1 MLERPSAFSITG
13 SAPEVVRRI
22 GRRLRIAF
30 DAHMVGER
38 ETGNETYA
46 LSLLAAL
53 GKSDPDDEYLVLATR
68 PAHVRTVLKPPSNF
82 SLVRLWPG
90 SSLVRIPFVMPVVL
104 MATRADLL
112 HVTYI
117 APPLTPCPTVV
128 TVHDLSYLVF
138 DDVVSPRTRSILR
151 TLVPRSVARAS
162 RVIAISEWTKRDLIR
177 HYDVAPEKIA
187 VTHLAPDPVFTP
199 IEDAAREALPEGVVE
214 PFVLAVGNLEPRKNL
229 ARLVEAFAGLVR
241 DHGFAGRLVLVGKP
255 AADTAAITAAVD
267 RWGLQ
272 SRVVFTG
279 YVTQA
284 MLRLLYN
291 RAIVF
296 AYPSLYEGF
305 GLPAV
310 EAMACN
316 CPVVASNASA
326 LPEILGDAAL
336 LVEPHSTSELVRA
349 MAAVIDDPELA
360 RSLKAKGR
368 RQAALYSWDKTATQ
382 TRAVYED
389 VVKR

>member
-1 MLERPSAFSITG
+1 MR
-13 SAPEVVRRI
+13 V
-22 GRRLRIAF
+22 AF

-53 GKSDPDDEYLVLATR
+53 GRRDSDDQYEVLVTR
-68 PAHVRTVLKPPSNF
+68 PAHVRTVLKLPANF
-82 SLVRLWPG
+82 SLVRLWPR
-90 SSLVRIPFVMPVVL
+90 SSLLRIPLVMPLVL
-104 MATRADLL
+104 TATRADLL

-138 DDVVSPRTRSILR
+138 DDVMSPRTRSILR

-162 RVIAISEWTKRDLIR
+162 RVIAISEWTKQDLIR
-177 HYDVAPEKIA
+177 HYGISPEKIA
-187 VTHLAPDPVFTP
+187 VTYLAPDPVFAP
-199 IEDAAREALPEGVVE
+199 VEDAAREALPEGVVE
-214 PFVLAVGNLEPRKNL
+214 PYVLAVGNLEPRKNL

-241 DHGFAGRLVLVGKP
+241 DHGFDGRLVLVGKP
-255 AADTAAITAAVD
+255 ATDTAAITGAVK

-279 YVTQA
+279 YVTQST
-284 MLRLLYN
+284 LRLLYN
-291 RAIVF
+291 RASVF
-296 AYPSLYEGF
+296 VYPSLYEGF
-305 GLPAV
+305 GLPPV

-336 LVEPHSTSELVRA
+336 LVDPHSTSELVRA
-349 MAAVIDDPELA
+349 MAAVIDDPEMA
-360 RSLKAKGR
+360 RNLRAKGR
-368 RQAALYSWDKTATQ
+368 RQAALYTWDETANR